1 MIKKN
6 FVSGIEFFIS
16 VQLPGLWIDFNVTPD
31 KRTIFILNESEILK
45 SILVSCEN
53 AIRSGVTIETRVPDL
68 IKENIEL
75 NSFAESQ
82 NLDSETCCWDN
93 SIVNLSNACSVQM
106 TKEDISKFVPI
117 GQFNNGF
124 VLCSKI
130 TDNFTELFAVD
141 QHAADERIRFEEIVK
156 HYSVSCQKL
165 VNPINIKLPIG
176 DEDVLTKKIDIIRA
190 AGFLIRNSNGTFYL
204 DGLPVFHG
212 AISTIEGL
220 NNIK

>member
-1 MIKKN
+1 MIRKN
-6 FVSGIEFFIS
+6 FVSGIEFFVAI
-16 VQLPGLWIDFNVTPD
+16 QLPGLWIDFNVTPD

-45 SILVSCEN
+45 SVLASCEN

-68 IKENIEL
+68 IKENIGL
-75 NSFAESQ
+75 HRLAENQ
-82 NLDSETCCWDN
+82 NLDPETCCWDN
-93 SIVNLSNACSVQM
+93 SIVNLSSASSVQM
-106 TKEDISKFVPI
+106 TKDDISKFVPI

-165 VNPINIKLPIG
+165 VNPIIVKLPIG
-176 DEDVLTKKIDIIRA
+176 DEDILTRKIDIIRA
-190 AGFLIRNSNGTFYL
+190 AGFLIRISDATFYL

-220 NNIK
+220 INIY